1 MLERGDASMS
11 EPKKSSA
18 ARMAVAKNPGTK
30 AAIKK
35 DMLNERRVCQHCH
48 EEMRL
53 GDFITNKGWAEQK
66 NRDVWCRN
74 CAAKCAT
81 MDDVKEYFWENN
93 KQFQQEDWNEYKKQ
107 ARDELN
113 YNAVYVQASDARKD
127 AMLNRLT
134 AKKMVS
140 KSYKAQ
146 YVENDK
152 DGYMP
157 YSDAKKRGLFD
168 DADADKK
175 EYNEFF
181 NGSFTKR
188 ELKYLQDYYNELDE
202 AFTFDNESI
211 RDYAKKC
218 ARASLRADR
227 AQDDYAMGKCSFQ
240 EVKDAIALFDM
251 LSKSANFAA
260 CKRKTPE
267 TTGLTSWS
275 EASYKLET
283 TGHTMQRKIKWDE
296 DDVDKCIKHFQ
307 HTMAAMTAEGG

>member
-1 MLERGDASMS
+1 MS
-11 EPKKSSA
+11 GLRKTPEE
-18 ARMAVAKNPGTK
+18 RMAMAKNAPAI
-30 AAIKK
+30 AAAKK
-35 DMLNERRVCQHCH
+35 DLLKERRVCQHCH

-53 GDFITNKGWAEQK
+53 GDFLANNGWAVQR
-66 NRDVWCRN
+66 NRDVWCKN
-74 CAAKCAT
+74 CASKCVT
-81 MDDVKEYFWENN
+81 MEDVKEYFWENN
-93 KQFQQEDWNEYKKQ
+93 KQFRQEDWNTYKNQ
-107 ARDELN
+107 AMDELK
-113 YNAVYVQASDARKD
+113 YNSVFVQSGDARKD
-127 AMLNRLT
+127 SMLNRYA
-134 AKKMVS
+134 AKKMIS
-140 KSYKAQ
+140 NSYKAPFA
-146 YVENDK
+146 ENDK

-157 YSDAKKRGLFD
+157 YADAKKRGLFD

-275 EASYKLET
+275 EAAYKLET
-283 TGHTMQRKIKWDE
+283 TGHPMQRKIEWTQ

>member
-1 MLERGDASMS
+1 MLGCGDASMT
-11 EPKKSSA
+11 ETKQVTGARIA
-18 ARMAVAKNPGTK
+18 AAKRAPTK
-30 AAIKK
+30 AALKK
-35 DMLNERRVCQHCH
+35 DILKERRTCQHCH
-48 EEMRL
+48 EELRL
-53 GDFITNKGWAEQK
+53 GDFLANSGWAAQK
-66 NRDVWCRN
+66 NRDVWCKN
-74 CAAKCAT
+74 CAAKCST

-93 KQFQQEDWNEYKKQ
+93 KEFRQEDWNAYKEQ
-107 ARDELN
+107 AQSELN
-113 YNAVYVQASDARKD
+113 YNAVYVQSSEARKD
-127 AMLNRLT
+127 SMLNRLT
-134 AKKMVS
+134 AKKMIS
-140 KSYKAQ
+140 NSYKAKF
-146 YVENDK
+146 VENDK

-157 YSDAKKRGLFD
+157 YADAKKRGLFD

-227 AQDDYAMGKCSFQ
+227 AQDDYAMGKCTFQ
-240 EVKDAIALFDM
+240 EVKDAVALFDM

-283 TGHTMQRKIKWDE
+283 TGHTMQRKIQWDE
-296 DDVDKCIKHFQ
+296 DSVDKCIKHFQ
-307 HTMAAMTAEGG
+307 HTMAAMTAEGS